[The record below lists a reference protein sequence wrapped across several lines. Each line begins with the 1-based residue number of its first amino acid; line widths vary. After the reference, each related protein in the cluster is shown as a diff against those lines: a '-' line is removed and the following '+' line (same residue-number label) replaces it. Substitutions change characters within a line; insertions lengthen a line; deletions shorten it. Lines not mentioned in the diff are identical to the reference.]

1 MADTVKRADYCYAT
15 IDDKAGEG
23 ARLLGALR
31 DAGVSLTAIHAFP
44 VGGGRSQ
51 VDLFATD
58 GAGLA
63 AAAAKAGIKLSPTKQ
78 AFIIEGDDRLGA
90 IAEITG
96 KLAAARINVTA
107 AEAIRTS
114 GGRFC
119 GLLWVKPGDVN
130 AAAKV
135 LGAT

>member
-15 IDDKAGEG
+15 VDDKAGEG

-31 DAGVSLTAIHAFP
+31 DGGVGLTAIHAFP
-44 VGGGRSQ
+44 AGSGRSQ
-51 VDLFATD
+51 VDLFAED
-58 GAGLA
+58 GAQLA
-63 AAAAKAGIKLSPTKQ
+63 AAAAKAGIRLSPKKQ

-96 KLAAARINVTA
+96 KLGAAKINVTA

-114 GGRFC
+114 DGRFR
-119 GLLWVKPGDVN
+119 GLLWVQPGDVD